1 MDEEWWRWT
10 FCRSLTGNFPQ
21 FFIPPKMSI
30 ATQKITAWNP
40 AGTPTESCSQAKAP
54 WAMTWA
60 THFAACSVPS
70 SATSSCCNLAGQEQ
84 SQCQASQDTT
94 LVYSYSNQVDIVE
107 WMMLN
112 GSANQLT
119 SASGFLIFTLDVHTK
134 FIPLRK
140 TRFRGNASFQS
151 RTLPA
156 GRRFQSPR
164 RSHFLG
170 CTSSLCVI
178 NLKKNHISF
187 WDNDA
192 RKKKQSWLARSGRC
206 LPNETEV
213 LLGSQLGIRRQKLF
227 HSCCHLRGDVW

>member
-1 MDEEWWRWT
+1 
-10 FCRSLTGNFPQ
+10 
-21 FFIPPKMSI
+21 MSI

>member
-1 MDEEWWRWT
+1 
-10 FCRSLTGNFPQ
+10 
-21 FFIPPKMSI
+21 MSI

-192 RKKKQSWLARSGRC
+192 RKKKKRSWLARSGRC

>member
-1 MDEEWWRWT
+1 
-10 FCRSLTGNFPQ
+10 
-21 FFIPPKMSI
+21 MSI

-178 NLKKNHISF
+178 NIKKNHISF

-192 RKKKQSWLARSGRC
+192 RKKKKTKLVGEVGKMFAKRNRGASRQPTWH
-206 LPNETEV
+206 PETEAF
-213 LLGSQLGIRRQKLF
+213 SQLLSPERRRLVNYPERYQL
-227 HSCCHLRGDVW
+227 HVW